1 MNCEHCGAK
10 IDEASN
16 FCPVCGN
23 KVVKAE
29 PFQKPSEN
37 KENSDGF
44 LSKIASFKLNKD
56 KKESLN
62 KDESEA
68 KEDINSKSERKK
80 EDPVENIENTK
91 KTSKEEK
98 NEESQKIEEK
108 NLNQAKNPT
117 YDMKGPSNDNED
129 ETSEETF
136 KTLENEAQNLADLK
150 AGESFIEPDPHD
162 RMDKYSRRFNNQGDT
177 KSPFNQRSLI
187 EEVQAKVNLNKKKK
201 KNDENYYIEDKTNS
215 LRDENLEKKLDR
227 LIGDGDNDPSNVT
240 LSEGIRNLQAR
251 NKKLNRDDRF
261 EGYREIPLKKS
272 DERKANSK
280 SPVVREE
287 DKDKASK
294 NKAKSPGSKKYLTSR
309 NVLLGLIGFLLALI
323 MGILYSRM
331 TRAEDITLPLS
342 DYINISYEGEDGN
355 ATPRASI
362 DTEKLISAYGD
373 QIEYISKDNNKD
385 SYESAAHEFASDLE
399 NGVVFQYSKDSGL
412 SNGDEITVM
421 ANLDN
426 IKLSDKYNVLVSS
439 ASKAVII
446 DGIGGGDYTDPFT
459 YIGVEF
465 EGESPEMTLTV
476 KLTEDAPEFMHAL
489 DIIPGKSNGIEAG
502 EEVAIS
508 LNFNEEEL
516 RDTYNVIL
524 NPTSKNFTAPG
535 EGDNEDSEEKD
546 EEELGDKD
554 TDFIKTTAHLDSD
567 LLGELKYKAGELINQ
582 TILYKNIINVD
593 EVNYLGSFTGYK
605 EDGDDKNNTYLIY
618 EVNTSEKLPD
628 SDYKSSFKYYTFVEY
643 QNVKKKKDAD
653 GKFYSQGPIT
663 TDNQIFHKFF
673 VESDYKYYQIEYQGF
688 GFIDKALANVSIGLD
703 GYDVKEDNKANISDH
718 FSTSDNI
725 VGEYEADSRR
735 LSLRSDG
742 SLVYQ
747 ADNAIHLGS
756 FSQDGNEISATI
768 KGVNVDT
775 PVSMTFDANILK
787 VESQGEFD
795 AVSFSKIESF

>member
-10 IDEASN
+10 IDKASN

-23 KVVKAE
+23 KVAKAE
-29 PFQKPSEN
+29 SHQKPSDN

-44 LSKIASFKLNKD
+44 LSKIAGFKLNKD
-56 KKESLN
+56 KEESLSNEKSLN
-62 KDESEA
+62 KEESETSET
-68 KEDINSKSERKK
+68 KEDEENILKSERKK
-80 EDPVENIENTK
+80 ENLEENN
-91 KTSKEEK
+91 EK
-98 NEESQKIEEK
+98 SQKVEER
-108 NLNQAKNPT
+108 NVNQAK
-117 YDMKGPSNDNED
+117 DPSGDKKVETKEED
-129 ETSEETF
+129 FES
-136 KTLENEAQNLADLK
+136 LENKSQNLDDLK
-150 AGESFIEPDPHD
+150 ADESFKEPDPHD
-162 RMDKYSRRFNNQGDT
+162 RMDKYSRRLNYQGDT

-187 EEVQAKVNLNKKKK
+187 EEVQDKVNLNKNKK
-201 KNDENYYIEDKTNS
+201 KNDEDYYIEDKRNF

-227 LIGDGDNDPSNVT
+227 LMGDGDNDPSNVT
-240 LSEGIRNLQAR
+240 LSEGIRKLQAR
-251 NKKLNRDDRF
+251 NKKLNRDDEF
-261 EGYREIPLKKS
+261 EEYKEIPLKKS
-272 DERKANSK
+272 DDSKAYSK

-287 DKDKASK
+287 DKSKSNK
-294 NKAKSPGSKKYLTSR
+294 NKAKPPKSKKYLTSR
-309 NVLLGLIGFLLALI
+309 NVLLGLIGVLLALI

-373 QIEYISKDNNKD
+373 QIQYISKDNNKD

-399 NGVVFQYSKDSGL
+399 SGVVFQYSKDSGL

-459 YIGVEF
+459 YISVEF
-465 EGESPEMTLTV
+465 EGESPEMTLTAS
-476 KLTEDAPEFMHAL
+476 LTEDAPEFMHAL

-516 RDTYNVIL
+516 RDSYNVIL

-535 EGDNEDSEEKD
+535 EGDNEDSEDNEEKD
-546 EEELGDKD
+546 EEDLGDED

-567 LLGELKYKAGELINQ
+567 LLGELKYKAGELIDQ

-605 EDGDDKNNTYLIY
+605 EDGDVKNKTYLIY

-643 QNVKKKKDAD
+643 QNVKKEKDAD

-718 FSTSDNI
+718 FATSDSI
-725 VGEYEADSRR
+725 VGEYEADGRR

-747 ADNAIHLGS
+747 IDNAIHLGS